1 MVPKDGVPLQAEQG
15 LAAGGT
21 LQRKLS
27 DTISSQS
34 GQKVKIPEAIQ
45 CMEELSSSVTFAK
58 DCVKRI
64 LVCYKISL
72 VQVAYLFVCV
82 VVLHIYLYIHVY
94 VLSIFSPMPSYT
106 PTHTHT
112 PTPALIYIA
121 TSSFYTDTY

>member
-82 VVLHIYLYIHVY
+82 VVLHIYLYMY
-94 VLSIFSPMPSYT
+94 YQYSLPCPPT
-106 PTHTHT
+106 RPPTHTH
-112 PTPALIYIA
+112 PHPH
-121 TSSFYTDTY
+121 SYT